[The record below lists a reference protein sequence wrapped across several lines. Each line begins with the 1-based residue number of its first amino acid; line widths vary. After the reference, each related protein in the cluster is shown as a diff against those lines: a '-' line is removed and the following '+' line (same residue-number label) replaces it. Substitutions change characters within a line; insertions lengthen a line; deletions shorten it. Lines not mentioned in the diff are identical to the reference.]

1 MKELDLSDLM
11 KAETREEW
19 REFGF
24 FYTNDDSAKEWLLS
38 GDKTGLLGFADMLD
52 FYAANPRFAAES
64 EHEHF
69 GPHWYLKVITWPET
83 RIDGH
88 AIWGSQADVARLAQ
102 LVRSAV
108 NAAQAG
114 DSINIREQYSDESEY
129 TLVLKVQVDGFDA
142 ASLDPQLAG

>member
-1 MKELDLSDLM
+1 MTELSDRM
-11 KAETREEW
+11 KADTREEW

-24 FYTNDDSAKEWLLS
+24 FYTSDDSAKEWLLS
-38 GDKTGLLGFADMLD
+38 GDKAGLLGFADMLD
-52 FYAANPRFAAES
+52 AYAAEPRFATKS

-69 GPHWYLKVITWPET
+69 GPHWYLKVVTWSEA

-88 AIWGSQADVARLAQ
+88 AIWGSQADIARLAQ

-108 NAAQAG
+108 KAAQAG
-114 DSINIREQYSDESEY
+114 DSINIREQYSGDSEY
-129 TLVLKVQVDGFDA
+129 TLVLKVQVDGFDP